1 MNIYSTNE
9 WDPLKKVVVGVADY
23 CRIPEMDES
32 LRVINYADRKDV
44 SDVVSGLY
52 PDQVVEESNE
62 DLETFVKFLEGE
74 SVEVVRPKRTP
85 DVKYYNYCPRDT
97 VFVHGTKMLAAP
109 MALECRE
116 NEFHH
121 MLPHIAGVQTS
132 HRTDRTELYDESC
145 VGDPDKLALT
155 ETAPCF
161 DAANAIRANDD
172 VLYLVSN
179 SGNKVGSTYLEK
191 WLNKPKHA
199 FMDPGEIKVHTLEN
213 VYSYMHID
221 STIAFLRE
229 GLLLANPSRI
239 KDKDVLPAPFNNW
252 DIIWAPD
259 PVDAGHYPGLC
270 NSSIWTWNVN
280 LFSVNPNLVVLEE
293 HQEPTRKALEAHGI
307 ECAMLPLR
315 HARTLGGCFHCCTLD
330 LVRGEQ
336 P

>member
-23 CRIPEMDES
+23 ARIPEMDKS

-44 SDVVSGLY
+44 SMISPGLY
-52 PDQVVEESNE
+52 PQQVVDESNE
-62 DLETFVKFLEGE
+62 DLDTFVKFLEGE
-74 SVEVVRPKRTP
+74 SVEVVRPVRTP

-97 VFVHGTKMLAAP
+97 VFVHGIKALAAP
-109 MALECRE
+109 MALESRAEEWKHLLPGAAPIEVGIRTSRE
-116 NEFHH
+116 
-121 MLPHIAGVQTS
+121 G
-132 HRTDRTELYDESC
+132 LYNASC
-145 VGDPDKLALT
+145 IGDPDKLALT
-155 ETAPCF
+155 ETSPCF
-161 DAANAIRANDD
+161 DAANAIKANDD

-179 SGNKVGSTYLEK
+179 SGNKAGATYLED
-191 WLNKPKHA
+191 WINKPRNS
-199 FMDPGEIKVHTLEN
+199 FVDPGSVKVHTLED

-239 KDKDVLPAPFNNW
+239 KSKEDLPAPFNNW

-259 PVDAGHYPGLC
+259 PVDIGHYPLLC
-270 NSSIWTWNVN
+270 NSSTWINVN

-293 HQEPTRKALEAHGI
+293 HQGPTREALEAHGI

-315 HARTLGGCFHCCTLD
+315 HSRTLGGCFHCCTLD
-330 LVRGEQ
+330 LVREVV
-336 P
+336 